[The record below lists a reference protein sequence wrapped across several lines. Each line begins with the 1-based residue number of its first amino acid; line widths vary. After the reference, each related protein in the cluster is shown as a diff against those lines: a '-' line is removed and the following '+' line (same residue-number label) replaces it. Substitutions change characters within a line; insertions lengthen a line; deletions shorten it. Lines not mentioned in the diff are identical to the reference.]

1 MENSKTETITVS
13 ILDRDY
19 QFTCEPEERKALREA
34 AAYLDDRMRVIRGSG
49 RLMQMER
56 IALMA
61 ALNMSDEL
69 LKLKRNERDR
79 KEKVDSRIHMLVN
92 ELDDALN
99 GQLS

>member
-1 MENSKTETITVS
+1 MDNNKTETISVS

-34 AAYLDDRMRVIRGSG
+34 AAYLDDRMRAIRGGG

-61 ALNMSDEL
+61 ALNVSDEL
-69 LKLKRNERDR
+69 LKLKRSERDR
-79 KEKVDSRIHMLVN
+79 KEKVDSRIHILVS
-92 ELDDALN
+92 ELDDALDK
-99 GQLS
+99 QLG

>member
-1 MENSKTETITVS
+1 MENSSTETITVS

-34 AAYLDDRMRVIRGSG
+34 AAYLDDRMRAIRGSG
-49 RLMQMER
+49 RLMAMER
-56 IALMA
+56 IALMT

-79 KEKVDSRIHMLVN
+79 KEKVDSRIHMLVS
-92 ELDDALN
+92 ELDDALD

>member
-1 MENSKTETITVS
+1 MENSNTETITVS

-34 AAYLDDRMRVIRGSG
+34 AAYLDDRMRAIRGSG

-79 KEKVDSRIHMLVN
+79 KEKVDSRIHMLVS

-99 GQLS
+99 GQLG

>member
-1 MENSKTETITVS
+1 MENSTTETITVS

-34 AAYLDDRMRVIRGSG
+34 ASYLDDRMRAIRGSG
-49 RLMQMER
+49 RLMAMER

-79 KEKVDSRIHMLVN
+79 KEKVDSRIHMLVS
-92 ELDDALN
+92 ELDDALD
-99 GQLS
+99 GQLG